1 LLLGKAVF
9 CYDVGRLTRQVFNF
23 PCFFLIILFYAI
35 FKRLHMRS
43 LIDLHC
49 HSTVSD
55 GVLSPSELI
64 HHAASQGIRV
74 LALTDHDDVAGLNEA
89 RGIAEHHGMRFIN
102 GVEIS
107 VTWRR
112 RTLHIVGLK
121 INPEYPPLVRG
132 LAEIRAGRHAR
143 AERMAESLEKIGV
156 HGALEGAYQYCKGGI
171 ISRTHFARYLIEKG
185 YAKDTK
191 SVFKHYLVKGKPG
204 YHEHEWASLEDA
216 LSWILGAGGTAVI
229 AHPGRY
235 DLGRVTM
242 LELMHEFKALGG
254 SAIEV
259 VTGSHSVD
267 QYQIFA
273 KLAHQFDLDSSMG
286 SDYHGK
292 GQTYIEMGRLPSLP
306 IPCVPVWRDWPEVNS
321 LELEVR

>member
-1 LLLGKAVF
+1 
-9 CYDVGRLTRQVFNF
+9 
-23 PCFFLIILFYAI
+23 
-35 FKRLHMRS
+35 MRS

-55 GVLSPSELI
+55 GVLTPSDLVN
-64 HHAASQGIRV
+64 HAAEKGVRV
-74 LALTDHDDVAGLNEA
+74 LALTDHDDVAGLDEA
-89 RGIAEHHGMRFIN
+89 REIAQQHGMRFIN

-121 INPEYPPLVRG
+121 INPEYPPLVNG
-132 LAEIRAGRHAR
+132 LAEIRAGRHTR

-156 HGALEGAYQYCKGGI
+156 HGALEGAYQYSKGGI

-191 SVFKHYLVKGKPG
+191 AVFKHYLVKGKPG
-204 YHEHEWASLEDA
+204 YHEHQWASLEDA
-216 LSWILGAGGTAVI
+216 LSWILGAGGIAVI

-235 DLGRVTM
+235 DLGRVTL
-242 LELMHEFKALGG
+242 LELMHEFKTLGG
-254 SAIEV
+254 KAIEV

-267 QYQIFA
+267 QYQTFA
-273 KLAHQFDLDSSMG
+273 KLAHQFDLASSTG

-292 GQTYIEMGRLPSLP
+292 GQTYIEMGRLPTLP
-306 IPCVPVWRDWPEVNS
+306 HGCVEVWRDWQEVGNI
-321 LELEVR
+321 ELEAY

>member
-1 LLLGKAVF
+1 
-9 CYDVGRLTRQVFNF
+9 
-23 PCFFLIILFYAI
+23 
-35 FKRLHMRS
+35 MRS

-55 GVLSPSELI
+55 GVLTPTELVDY
-64 HHAASQGIRV
+64 AAEKGIRV
-74 LALTDHDDVAGLNEA
+74 LALTDHDDLAGLAVA
-89 RGIAEHHGMRFIN
+89 RDIAEKHGMRFIN

-121 INPEYPPLVRG
+121 INPEYAPLVEG
-132 LAEIRAGRHAR
+132 LANIRAGRHTR
-143 AERMAESLEKIGV
+143 AVGIAQALEKVGI
-156 HGALEGAYQYCKGGI
+156 HGALEGAYEYSKGGI
-171 ISRTHFARYLIEKG
+171 ISRTHFARFLIEKG

-191 SVFKHYLVKGKPG
+191 AVFKHYLVKGKPG
-204 YHEHEWASLEDA
+204 YIEHQWASLEDA
-216 LSWILGAGGTAVI
+216 MAWIIGSGGVAVI

-242 LELMHEFKALGG
+242 LELMHEFRALGG

-259 VTGSHSVD
+259 VTGSHTVD
-267 QYQIFA
+267 QYQEFA
-273 KLAHQFDLDSSMG
+273 KMAKSFDLASSMG

-292 GQTYIEMGRLPSLP
+292 GQAYIDVGRLPSLP
-306 IPCVPVWRDWPEVNS
+306 SNCLPVWRDWPEVQNV
-321 LELEVR
+321 ELETH

>member
-1 LLLGKAVF
+1 
-9 CYDVGRLTRQVFNF
+9 
-23 PCFFLIILFYAI
+23 
-35 FKRLHMRS
+35 MRS

-55 GVLSPSELI
+55 GVLTPTEI
-64 HHAASQGIRV
+64 VNHAAEKGIRV
-74 LALTDHDDVAGLNEA
+74 LALTDHDDVAGLA
-89 RGIAEHHGMRFIN
+89 TASSVAETHGMQFIN

-121 INPEYPPLVRG
+121 INPEYPPLVEG
-132 LAEIRAGRHAR
+132 LANIRAGRHTR
-143 AERMAESLEKIGV
+143 ATGMAQALEKIGIQ
-156 HGALEGAYQYCKGGI
+156 GALEGAYEHSKGGI
-171 ISRTHFARYLIEKG
+171 ISRTHFARFLIENG

-191 SVFKHYLVKGKPG
+191 AVFKHYLVKGKPG
-204 YHEHEWASLEDA
+204 YFEHQWASLEDA
-216 LSWILGAGGTAVI
+216 MAWIVGSGGVAVI

-242 LELMHEFKALGG
+242 LELMHEFRALGG

-259 VTGSHSVD
+259 VTGSHTVD
-267 QYQIFA
+267 QYQEFA
-273 KLAHQFDLDSSMG
+273 KMAKAFDLASSMG

-306 IPCVPVWRDWPEVNS
+306 SNCVPVWRDWPEVQNV
-321 LELEVR
+321 ELEVH

>member
-1 LLLGKAVF
+1 
-9 CYDVGRLTRQVFNF
+9 
-23 PCFFLIILFYAI
+23 
-35 FKRLHMRS
+35 MRS

-55 GVLSPSELI
+55 GVLTPSEVV
-64 HHAASQGIRV
+64 HHAAEQGVRV
-74 LALTDHDDVAGLNEA
+74 LALTDHDDVTGLSTA
-89 RGIAEHHGMRFIN
+89 RAVAQTHCIQFID

-121 INPEYPPLVRG
+121 INPEYPPLLEG
-132 LAEIRAGRHAR
+132 LASIRAGRHTR
-143 AERMAESLEKIGV
+143 AEGMAHALEKIGI
-156 HGALEGAYQYCKGGI
+156 HGVLEGAYAHSKGGI
-171 ISRTHFARYLIEKG
+171 ISRTHFARFLIEQG

-191 SVFKHYLVKGKPG
+191 AVFKHYLVKGKPG
-204 YHEHEWASLEDA
+204 YFEHQWASLEDA
-216 LSWILGAGGTAVI
+216 MAWIIGSGGVAVI

-242 LELMHEFKALGG
+242 LELMHEFRALGG
-254 SAIEV
+254 AAIEV

-267 QYQIFA
+267 QYQTFA
-273 KLAHQFDLDSSMG
+273 HMAKQFDLASSMG

-306 IPCVPVWRDWPEVNS
+306 SQCVPVWHDWPEVQGI
-321 LELEVR
+321 ELEIH

>member
-1 LLLGKAVF
+1 
-9 CYDVGRLTRQVFNF
+9 
-23 PCFFLIILFYAI
+23 
-35 FKRLHMRS
+35 MRS

-55 GVLSPSELI
+55 GVLTPSDLVN
-64 HHAASQGIRV
+64 HAAEKGVRV
-74 LALTDHDDVAGLNEA
+74 LALTDHDDVAGLDEA
-89 RGIAEHHGMRFIN
+89 REIAQQHGMRFIN

-121 INPEYPPLVRG
+121 INPEYPPLVNG
-132 LAEIRAGRHAR
+132 LAEIRAGRHTR

-156 HGALEGAYQYCKGGI
+156 HGALEGAYQYSKGGI

-191 SVFKHYLVKGKPG
+191 AVFKHYLVKGKPG
-204 YHEHEWASLEDA
+204 YHEHQWASLEDA
-216 LSWILGAGGTAVI
+216 MSWILGAGGIAVI

-235 DLGRVTM
+235 DLGRVTL
-242 LELMHEFKALGG
+242 LELMQEFKTLGG
-254 SAIEV
+254 KAIEV

-267 QYQIFA
+267 QYQTFA
-273 KLAHQFDLDSSMG
+273 KLAHQFDLASSTG

-292 GQTYIEMGRLPSLP
+292 GQTYIEMGRLPTLP
-306 IPCVPVWRDWPEVNS
+306 HGCVEVWRDWQEVENI
-321 LELEVR
+321 ELEAY

>member
-1 LLLGKAVF
+1 
-9 CYDVGRLTRQVFNF
+9 
-23 PCFFLIILFYAI
+23 
-35 FKRLHMRS
+35 MRS

-55 GVLSPSELI
+55 GVLTPTEI
-64 HHAASQGIRV
+64 VNHAAEKGVRV
-74 LALTDHDDVAGLNEA
+74 LALTDHDDVAGLAIA
-89 RGIAEHHGMRFIN
+89 RAVAETHGMQFIN

-121 INPEYPPLVRG
+121 INPEYAPLVEG
-132 LAEIRAGRHAR
+132 LANIRAGRHTR
-143 AERMAESLEKIGV
+143 AEGMAQALEKVGI
-156 HGALEGAYQYCKGGI
+156 HGALEGAYEYSKGGI
-171 ISRTHFARYLIEKG
+171 ISRTHFARFLIEKG

-191 SVFKHYLVKGKPG
+191 AVFKRYLVKGKPG
-204 YHEHEWASLEDA
+204 YVEHQWASLEDA
-216 LSWILGAGGTAVI
+216 MAWIIGSGGVAVI

-242 LELMHEFKALGG
+242 LELMHEFRALGG
-254 SAIEV
+254 AAIEV
-259 VTGSHSVD
+259 VTGSHTVD
-267 QYQIFA
+267 QYQEFA
-273 KLAHQFDLDSSMG
+273 KVAKSFDLASSMG

-306 IPCVPVWRDWPEVNS
+306 SHCVPVWRDWSEVQNV
-321 LELEVR
+321 ELEAH

>member
-1 LLLGKAVF
+1 
-9 CYDVGRLTRQVFNF
+9 
-23 PCFFLIILFYAI
+23 
-35 FKRLHMRS
+35 MRS

-55 GVLSPSELI
+55 GVLTPTELVDY
-64 HHAASQGIRV
+64 AAEKGIRV
-74 LALTDHDDVAGLNEA
+74 LALTDHDDLAGLAVA
-89 RGIAEHHGMRFIN
+89 RDIAEKHGMRFIN

-121 INPEYPPLVRG
+121 INPEYAPLVEG
-132 LAEIRAGRHAR
+132 LANIRAGRHTR
-143 AERMAESLEKIGV
+143 AVGIAQALEKVGI
-156 HGALEGAYQYCKGGI
+156 HGALEGAYEYSKGGI
-171 ISRTHFARYLIEKG
+171 ISRTHFARFLIEKG

-191 SVFKHYLVKGKPG
+191 AVFKHYLVKGKPG
-204 YHEHEWASLEDA
+204 YIEHQWASLEDA
-216 LSWILGAGGTAVI
+216 MAWIIGSGGVAVI

-242 LELMHEFKALGG
+242 LELMHEFRALGG

-259 VTGSHSVD
+259 VTGSHTVD
-267 QYQIFA
+267 QYQEFA
-273 KLAHQFDLDSSMG
+273 KMAKSFDLASSMG

-292 GQTYIEMGRLPSLP
+292 GQAYIDMGRLPSLP
-306 IPCVPVWRDWPEVNS
+306 SNCLPVWRDWPEVQNV
-321 LELEVR
+321 ELEAH

>member
-1 LLLGKAVF
+1 
-9 CYDVGRLTRQVFNF
+9 
-23 PCFFLIILFYAI
+23 
-35 FKRLHMRS
+35 MRS

-55 GVLSPSELI
+55 GVLTPTELVDY
-64 HHAASQGIRV
+64 AAEKGIRV
-74 LALTDHDDVAGLNEA
+74 LALTDHDDLAGLAVA
-89 RGIAEHHGMRFIN
+89 RDIAEKHGMRFIN

-121 INPEYPPLVRG
+121 INPEYAPLVEG
-132 LAEIRAGRHAR
+132 LANIRAGRHTR
-143 AERMAESLEKIGV
+143 AVGIAQALEKVGI
-156 HGALEGAYQYCKGGI
+156 HGALEGAYEYSKGGI
-171 ISRTHFARYLIEKG
+171 ISRTHFARFLIEKG

-191 SVFKHYLVKGKPG
+191 AVFKHYLVKGKPG
-204 YHEHEWASLEDA
+204 YIEHQWASLEDA
-216 LSWILGAGGTAVI
+216 MTWIIGSGGVAVI

-242 LELMHEFKALGG
+242 LELMHEFRALGG

-259 VTGSHSVD
+259 VTGSHTVD
-267 QYQIFA
+267 QYQEFA
-273 KLAHQFDLDSSMG
+273 KMAKSFDLASSMG

-292 GQTYIEMGRLPSLP
+292 GQAYIDVGRLPSLP
-306 IPCVPVWRDWPEVNS
+306 SNCLPVWRDWPEVQNV
-321 LELEVR
+321 ELETH

>member
-1 LLLGKAVF
+1 
-9 CYDVGRLTRQVFNF
+9 
-23 PCFFLIILFYAI
+23 
-35 FKRLHMRS
+35 MRS

-55 GVLSPSELI
+55 GVLTPTELVDY
-64 HHAASQGIRV
+64 AAEKGIRV
-74 LALTDHDDVAGLNEA
+74 LALTDHDDLAGLAVA
-89 RGIAEHHGMRFIN
+89 RDIAEKHGMQFIN

-121 INPEYPPLVRG
+121 INPEYMPLVEG
-132 LAEIRAGRHAR
+132 LANIRAGRHTR
-143 AERMAESLEKIGV
+143 AVGIAQALEKVGI
-156 HGALEGAYQYCKGGI
+156 HGALEGAYEYSKGGI
-171 ISRTHFARYLIEKG
+171 ISRTHFARFLIEKG

-191 SVFKHYLVKGKPG
+191 AVFKHYLVKGKPG
-204 YHEHEWASLEDA
+204 YIEHQWASLEDA
-216 LSWILGAGGTAVI
+216 MTWIIGSGGVAVI

-242 LELMHEFKALGG
+242 LELMHEFRALGG

-259 VTGSHSVD
+259 VTGSHTVD
-267 QYQIFA
+267 QYQEFA
-273 KLAHQFDLDSSMG
+273 KMAKSFDLASSMG

-292 GQTYIEMGRLPSLP
+292 GQAYIDMGRLPSLP
-306 IPCVPVWRDWPEVNS
+306 SNCLPVWRDWPEVQNV
-321 LELEVR
+321 ELETH

>member
-1 LLLGKAVF
+1 
-9 CYDVGRLTRQVFNF
+9 
-23 PCFFLIILFYAI
+23 
-35 FKRLHMRS
+35 MRS

-55 GVLSPSELI
+55 GVLTPTELVN
-64 HHAASQGIRV
+64 HAAEKGVRV
-74 LALTDHDDVAGLNEA
+74 LALTDHDDVAGLAEA
-89 RGIAEHHGMRFIN
+89 RSVAEQHGMNFIN

-121 INPEYPPLVRG
+121 INPEYQPLAEG
-132 LAEIRAGRHAR
+132 LAAIRAGRHTR
-143 AERMAESLEKIGV
+143 AELIAASLEKIGV
-156 HGALEGAYQYCKGGI
+156 HGALEGAYHYSKGGI

-191 SVFKHYLVKGKPG
+191 AVFKHYLVKGKPG
-204 YHEHEWASLEDA
+204 YHEHQWASLEDA
-216 LSWILGAGGTAVI
+216 MSWIIGSGGVAVI

-242 LELMHEFKALGG
+242 YELMHEFKTLGG
-254 SAIEV
+254 AAIEV
-259 VTGSHSVD
+259 VTGSHTID
-267 QYQIFA
+267 QYQTFA
-273 KLAHQFDLDSSMG
+273 KLAHQFEFRSSMG

-306 IPCVPVWRDWPEVNS
+306 SSCVPVWRDWQEVENV
-321 LELEVR
+321 ELEVH

>member
-1 LLLGKAVF
+1 
-9 CYDVGRLTRQVFNF
+9 
-23 PCFFLIILFYAI
+23 
-35 FKRLHMRS
+35 MRS

-55 GVLSPSELI
+55 GVLTPTEVVN
-64 HHAASQGIRV
+64 HAAENGIRV
-74 LALTDHDDVAGLNEA
+74 LALTDHDDVAGLAPA
-89 RGIAEHHGMRFIN
+89 RAVAESLGMKFIN

-112 RTLHIVGLK
+112 RTLHIVGLR
-121 INPEYPPLVRG
+121 INPEYPPLLEG
-132 LAEIRAGRHAR
+132 LALIRAGRHTR
-143 AERMAESLEKIGV
+143 AAGMAQSLEKIGI
-156 HGALEGAYQYCKGGI
+156 HGALEGAYAFSKGGI
-171 ISRTHFARYLIEKG
+171 ISRTHFARFLMEKG

-191 SVFKHYLVKGKPG
+191 VVFKHYLVKGKPG
-204 YHEHEWASLEDA
+204 YFEHEWASLEEA
-216 LSWILGAGGTAVI
+216 LSWIVGSGGTAVI

-242 LELMHEFKALGG
+242 LELMHEFRALGG
-254 SAIEV
+254 QAIEV

-267 QYQIFA
+267 QYQEFA
-273 KLAHQFDLDSSMG
+273 KVAKSFDLAASMG

-306 IPCVPVWRDWPEVNS
+306 STCIPVWRDWPEVQNV
-321 LELEVR
+321 ELEAH

>member
-1 LLLGKAVF
+1 
-9 CYDVGRLTRQVFNF
+9 
-23 PCFFLIILFYAI
+23 
-35 FKRLHMRS
+35 MRS

-55 GVLSPSELI
+55 GVLSPSELV
-64 HHAASQGIRV
+64 HHAAEQNIRV

-89 RGIAEHHGMRFIN
+89 REIAEHHGMQFIN

-121 INPEYPPLVRG
+121 INPGYLPLVNG
-132 LAEIRAGRHAR
+132 LAEIRAGRHTR
-143 AERMAESLEKIGV
+143 AERMAEGLKKIGV
-156 HGALEGAYQYCKGGI
+156 HGALEGAYQYSKGGI

-191 SVFKHYLVKGKPG
+191 AVFKHFLVKGKPG
-204 YHEHEWASLEDA
+204 YHEHQWASLEDA

-254 SAIEV
+254 AAIEV

-267 QYQIFA
+267 QYQTFA
-273 KLAHQFDLDSSMG
+273 KLAHQFELASSMG

-292 GQTYIEMGRLPSLP
+292 GQTYIEMGRLPMLP
-306 IPCVPVWRDWPEVNS
+306 HGCVPVWRDWQEVDH
-321 LELEVR
+321 LELEVN

>member
-1 LLLGKAVF
+1 
-9 CYDVGRLTRQVFNF
+9 
-23 PCFFLIILFYAI
+23 
-35 FKRLHMRS
+35 MRS

-55 GVLSPSELI
+55 GVLTPTEIVNL
-64 HHAASQGIRV
+64 AGEKGIKV
-74 LALTDHDDVAGLNEA
+74 MALTDHDDVDGLATA
-89 RGIAEHHGMRFIN
+89 RASAETQGIQFID

-121 INPEYPPLVRG
+121 INPEYQPLVDG
-132 LAEIRAGRHAR
+132 LSNIRLGRHTR
-143 AERMAESLEKIGV
+143 AVGMAQSLAKIGI
-156 HGALEGAYQYCKGGI
+156 HGALEGAYEYSKGSI

-191 SVFKHYLVKGKPG
+191 AVFKHYLVKGKPG
-204 YHEHEWASLEDA
+204 YFEHQWASLEDA
-216 LSWILGAGGTAVI
+216 LAWITGSGGVAVI

-242 LELMHEFKALGG
+242 LELMHEFRALGG

-267 QYQIFA
+267 QYQEFA
-273 KLAHQFDLDSSMG
+273 KIAKQFDLAASMG

-306 IPCVPVWRDWPEVNS
+306 SNCLPVWHDWPEVKS
-321 LELEVR
+321 IELEAH

>member
-1 LLLGKAVF
+1 
-9 CYDVGRLTRQVFNF
+9 
-23 PCFFLIILFYAI
+23 
-35 FKRLHMRS
+35 MRS

-55 GVLSPSELI
+55 GVLTPSDLVN
-64 HHAASQGIRV
+64 HAAEKGVRV
-74 LALTDHDDVAGLNEA
+74 LALTDHDDVAGLDEA
-89 RGIAEHHGMRFIN
+89 REIAQQHGMRFIN

-121 INPEYPPLVRG
+121 INPEYPPLVNG
-132 LAEIRAGRHAR
+132 LAEIRAGRHTR

-156 HGALEGAYQYCKGGI
+156 HGALEGAYQYSKGGI

-191 SVFKHYLVKGKPG
+191 AVFKQYLVKGKPG
-204 YHEHEWASLEDA
+204 YHEHQWASLEDA
-216 LSWILGAGGTAVI
+216 LSWILGAGGIAVI

-235 DLGRVTM
+235 DLGRVTL
-242 LELMHEFKALGG
+242 LELMHEFKTLGG
-254 SAIEV
+254 KAIEV

-267 QYQIFA
+267 QYQTFA
-273 KLAHQFDLDSSMG
+273 KLAHQFDLASSTG

-292 GQTYIEMGRLPSLP
+292 GQTYIEMGRLPTLP
-306 IPCVPVWRDWPEVNS
+306 HGCVEVWRDWQEVENI
-321 LELEVR
+321 ELEAY

>member
-1 LLLGKAVF
+1 
-9 CYDVGRLTRQVFNF
+9 
-23 PCFFLIILFYAI
+23 
-35 FKRLHMRS
+35 MRS

-55 GVLSPSELI
+55 GVLTPTEI
-64 HHAASQGIRV
+64 VNHAAEKGVRV
-74 LALTDHDDVAGLNEA
+74 LALTDHDDVAGLATARAVAEA
-89 RGIAEHHGMRFIN
+89 HGMQFIN

-121 INPEYPPLVRG
+121 INPEYAPLVEG
-132 LAEIRAGRHAR
+132 LANIRAGRHTR
-143 AERMAESLEKIGV
+143 AEGMAQALEKAGI
-156 HGALEGAYQYCKGGI
+156 HGALEGAYEYSKGGI
-171 ISRTHFARYLIEKG
+171 ISRTHFARFLIEKG

-191 SVFKHYLVKGKPG
+191 AVFKRYLVKGKPG
-204 YHEHEWASLEDA
+204 YVEHQWASLEDA
-216 LSWILGAGGTAVI
+216 MAWILGSGGVAVI

-242 LELMHEFKALGG
+242 LELMHEFRALGG
-254 SAIEV
+254 AAIEV
-259 VTGSHSVD
+259 VTGSHTVD
-267 QYQIFA
+267 QYQEFA
-273 KLAHQFDLDSSMG
+273 KVAKSFDLASSMG

-306 IPCVPVWRDWPEVNS
+306 SHCVPVWRDWSEVHNV
-321 LELEVR
+321 ELEAH

>member
-1 LLLGKAVF
+1 
-9 CYDVGRLTRQVFNF
+9 
-23 PCFFLIILFYAI
+23 
-35 FKRLHMRS
+35 MRS

-55 GVLSPSELI
+55 GVLTPTEI
-64 HHAASQGIRV
+64 VNHAAEKGVRV
-74 LALTDHDDVAGLNEA
+74 LALTDHDDVAGLATARAVAEA
-89 RGIAEHHGMRFIN
+89 HGMQFIN

-121 INPEYPPLVRG
+121 INPEYAPLVEG
-132 LAEIRAGRHAR
+132 LANIRAGRHTR
-143 AERMAESLEKIGV
+143 AEGMAQALEKVGI
-156 HGALEGAYQYCKGGI
+156 HGALEGAYEYSKGGI
-171 ISRTHFARYLIEKG
+171 ISRTHFARFLIEKG

-191 SVFKHYLVKGKPG
+191 AVFKRYLVKGKPG
-204 YHEHEWASLEDA
+204 YVEHQWASLEDA
-216 LSWILGAGGTAVI
+216 MAWIVGSGGVAVI

-242 LELMHEFKALGG
+242 LELMHEFRALGG
-254 SAIEV
+254 AAIEV
-259 VTGSHSVD
+259 VTGSHTVD
-267 QYQIFA
+267 QYQEFA
-273 KLAHQFDLDSSMG
+273 KVAKSFDLASSMG

-306 IPCVPVWRDWPEVNS
+306 SHCVPVWRDWSEVQNV
-321 LELEVR
+321 ELEAH